1 MGELVNSS
9 KDVSLSAAIRPRLG
23 SLIASA
29 MAICATGMMFSPDTA
44 SAAESRYHRLMPA
57 PTLQFAARNAN
68 EFLIVDCLLPGQLR
82 KLGRMA
88 TFVTARRPIKTS
100 VRDCEIRGGEYV
112 AEDRGSYGHAL
123 KVWLPKAKSGDPK
136 AQTFVGEIFEKGL
149 GLEPNFQTAALW
161 YQKAAEQGDPTAQ
174 INLGNLYEKGL
185 GVPKD
190 PKKALEWY
198 RRASGLGNVGL
209 EFVPAGQVSE
219 VKQLR
224 SEVARQRQESE
235 QLRGQVQR
243 LQRQLNETRRRL
255 ERRRSDATR
264 ERRRLDRAN
273 RALRAEKSKYAQERR
288 SLDAQRQRLAQLEAA
303 YNQRLQSVPQN
314 TGGDAAEIR
323 SAQAKLK
330 QEQSKVAQLE
340 AALNRLRADVAQR
353 EARAVDRRELQAE
366 RNRIAQVERDYQRQ
380 LKELEAARR
389 QTESKLSQQDRARA
403 AEMRNKLNALRAELE
418 GRSKRINDQNSKL
431 AAKEKE
437 IAAKTQQLA
446 KLNNELTRLKSQA
459 EQRRTQLAK
468 LTINAEKQP
477 AKTNGPTIEL
487 IDPKLNFVTRGL
499 PVVRMRG
506 ATKSRVIVGRVKS
519 ATGLMTLVVNDREHK
534 VDKQGLFRS
543 RVPVLAKGT
552 RVSIIAIDR
561 RGKKS
566 DLEFMLQP
574 PGQQV
579 KNKTG
584 LESAFASALRLP
596 KVNFG
601 SYHALVIGNNENR
614 FMPKLDTAVNDAKVV
629 SRLLK
634 ARYGFKVTTLLNATR
649 YDILSALNKLRKTLT
664 EKDNL
669 LIYYAGH
676 GELDKV
682 NQRGH
687 WLPVDAE
694 PNSTANWISNVNIT
708 DVLNA
713 MNAKQIMVVADSCY
727 SGALTR
733 SALAR
738 LEAGMSNEAR
748 ATWVTTILK
757 KRSRVAM
764 TSGGLQPVLDAGGGG
779 HSIFAKAFID
789 VLKTNRGVLEA
800 RRVHQEVS
808 ARVTYAA
815 DAFRYDQL
823 PEYAPIKHAG
833 HGGGEFF
840 FVAQGS

>member
-1 MGELVNSS
+1 MSVMVNSS
-9 KDVSLSAAIRPRLG
+9 RVAAGPATLSSRNLVMAAAFAVG
-23 SLIASA
+23 A
-29 MAICATGMMFSPDTA
+29 MAAALCPNLSNA
-44 SAAESRYHRLMPA
+44 SEIRLLGPYA
-57 PTLQFAARNAN
+57 PPMTQFAARNAN

-149 GLEPNFQTAALW
+149 GLQPNYQTAALW
-161 YQKAAEQGDPTAQ
+161 YQKAAAQGDPTAQ

-198 RRASGLGNVGL
+198 RKASGLGDVGL

-235 QLRGQVQR
+235 GLRRQIQR
-243 LQRQLNETRRRL
+243 LERQLNETRRRL
-255 ERRRSDATR
+255 ERRRSDASR
-264 ERRRLDRAN
+264 ERRRLDQAN
-273 RALRAEKSKYAQERR
+273 RRLATEKSRYVRDRR
-288 SLDAQRQRLAQLEAA
+288 DLQAQRQRLAQLEAA
-303 YNQRLQSVPQN
+303 YNQRIQSLQQGGGQN
-314 TGGDAAEIR
+314 SRELK
-323 SAQAKLK
+323 SAQARLK
-330 QEQSKVAQLE
+330 KEQSKVAGLQTE
-340 AALNRLRADVAQR
+340 LNRLRSQLAQR
-353 EARAVDRRELQAE
+353 EARAADRRTLEAE
-366 RNRIAQVERDYQRQ
+366 RKRIAKIESDYKRQ
-380 LKELEAARR
+380 LSELERARR
-389 QTESKLSQQDRARA
+389 ETESKMSQRERARA
-403 AEMRNKLNALRAELE
+403 AELRNQLNSLRTALEARETKIGE
-418 GRSKRINDQNSKL
+418 QNRKL
-431 AAKEKE
+431 AAREKE
-437 IAAKTQQLA
+437 ISDKGKQLA
-446 KLNNELTRLKSQA
+446 GLNKELARLNKQA
-459 EQRRTQLAK
+459 EQRRSELAK
-468 LTINAEKQP
+468 LTITAQKAP
-477 AKTNGPTIEL
+477 VSDAPTIEL
-487 IDPKLNFVTRGL
+487 IDPKLNTVTRGL
-499 PVVRMRG
+499 PIVRMRG
-506 ATKSRVIVGRVKS
+506 KTKTRVIVGRVKS
-519 ATGLMTLVVNDREHK
+519 TAGIMTLVVNDREEK
-534 VDKQGLFRS
+534 IDKQGLFRS
-543 RVPVLAKGT
+543 RVPVLTKGT
-552 RVSIIAIDR
+552 RVSIIAIDK

-579 KNKTG
+579 KSQNG
-584 LESAFASALRLP
+584 LVSAFDSALRLP
-596 KVNFG
+596 SVNFG
-601 SYHALVIGNNENR
+601 RYYALVIGNNQNR
-614 FMPKLDTAVNDAKVV
+614 HMPKLDTAVNDAKVV
-629 SRLLK
+629 SGLLK
-634 ARYGFKVTTLLNATR
+634 KRYGFQVTTLLDATR
-649 YDILSALNKLRKTLT
+649 YDILSALNNLRKKLT

-687 WLPVDAE
+687 WLPIDAE

-713 MNAKQIMVVADSCY
+713 MNAKHVMVVADSCY

-748 ATWVTTILK
+748 ATWVTTIVK
-757 KRSRVAM
+757 KRARVAM

-789 VLKTNRGVLEA
+789 VLKSNRGVLEA
-800 RRVHQEVS
+800 RRLHQEVS

-840 FVAQGS
+840 FVARGS